1 MGEIEKAEKLASQI
15 IGVAIDIHKELGP
28 AYTEKIYQRAL
39 YLELKKLKV
48 PFVREK
54 EVKVVYKGVNLG
66 KQVVDFIVGDCLLL
80 ELKKVDE
87 IKDVHKA
94 QVLSYLKATGLHLG
108 LLLNF
113 GGGKLEI
120 KRVIV

>member
-1 MGEIEKAEKLASQI
+1 MDENKAEKLASQI
-15 IGVAIDIHKELGP
+15 IGIAISIHKELGP
-28 AYTEKIYQRAL
+28 AYAEKIYQRAL
-39 YLELKKLKV
+39 YLELKRLHI

-54 EVKVVYKGVNLG
+54 EINVVYKGINLG
-66 KQVVDFIVGDCLLL
+66 KQVVDFIVGNCLLL

-94 QVLSYLKATGLHLG
+94 QLLSYLKATGLHLG

-113 GGGKLEI
+113 GSGKLEI

>member
-1 MGEIEKAEKLASQI
+1 M
-15 IGVAIDIHKELGP
+15 
-28 AYTEKIYQRAL
+28 
-39 YLELKKLKV
+39 
-48 PFVREK
+48 
-54 EVKVVYKGVNLG
+54 
-66 KQVVDFIVGDCLLL
+66 VDFIVGDCLLL